1 METIICDISAFLFW
15 RTPPILRLLAAA
27 PEDDPCLSRL
37 ICRDELLSL
46 RTEMAERI
54 PLCKKSL
61 ENGTMWRGSAEA
73 ARSIRDAS
81 MYLAPSLDFPV
92 DVLVAERRH
101 QHISSSTKTRLW
113 TGGVPLGHKASISDE
128 LWVTSPAFTLQQL
141 AARATLGRTVL
152 LAAELC
158 GSFSVYETPEP
169 FRSLLERWAAVGG
182 IPSYGGWSPCFD
194 AKGNLTDL
202 WTHEPLTTPNELLE
216 LAQKSE
222 SRRGRARLAAV
233 AELVTAGAAS
243 PFEAKIGTLL
253 GLPRRLGG
261 EGYGGFVH
269 NKRIQLPDFARAL
282 AQRDCCYGD
291 LVWEDGLDLEC
302 QSAMYHDNSQ
312 SFLSDAD
319 RTAALEYLGMKVL
332 PVTYEQIKCPV
343 RLEALSR
350 TIAQL
355 RGISYRDKT
364 PREAAASAALHSEIL
379 LDWTEL
385 PFV

>member
-37 ICRDELLSL
+37 IGRDELLSL
-46 RTEMAERI
+46 RAEMAERI

-169 FRSLLERWAAVGG
+169 FKSLLECWAAAGG

-202 WTHEPLTTPNELLE
+202 WTHGPLTTPNELLE

-222 SRRGRARLAAV
+222 SRRGRARLAAA

-269 NKRIQLPDFARAL
+269 NKKDSASGLRAGACSAGLLLRRPRLGGRARPRVPERRVSRQQPELPLGCGQDGRSRVPRYEGSARHVRANQMPDSPRGAFAD
-282 AQRDCCYGD
+282 DCAASRD
-291 LVWEDGLDLEC
+291 LVSG
-302 QSAMYHDNSQ
+302 
-312 SFLSDAD
+312 
-319 RTAALEYLGMKVL
+319 
-332 PVTYEQIKCPV
+332 
-343 RLEALSR
+343 
-350 TIAQL
+350 
-355 RGISYRDKT
+355 
-364 PREAAASAALHSEIL
+364 
-379 LDWTEL
+379 
-385 PFV
+385 